1 MIASPSHN
9 DVYASP
15 NTSCHLFGVTT
26 PFPSGLTSSM
36 YGPLDT
42 LFLGAEKSE
51 AADDIEAPSKIPKQ
65 DQSELDEYSA
75 TNYKPSLYPEDN
87 KMLIL
92 AELFSSASNCFKIL
106 TSTQI
111 LDKGDPLKNALRV
124 NLTEQLTHLNKFEE
138 LIKTM

>member
-1 MIASPSHN
+1 MQ
-9 DVYASP
+9 YA
-15 NTSCHLFGVTT
+15 
-26 PFPSGLTSSM
+26 
-36 YGPLDT
+36 LD
-42 LFLGAEKSE
+42 LISVR
-51 AADDIEAPSKIPKQ
+51 
-65 DQSELDEYSA
+65 SA
-75 TNYKPSLYPEDN
+75 NLCKSLYPEDN